1 MLNET
6 DGIHHSPFTI
16 HHLVVSMTEPLTHAS
31 DPPETI
37 PIREGED
44 FDHARLAA
52 YVKGKLPASNQ
63 PLEVVQFAGGHANL
77 TYLLRYGDTEYVL
90 RRPPL
95 GPVAP
100 TSHDMGREYRVL
112 SVLYKGYR
120 YAPRAFLYC
129 EDPSVI
135 GAPFFVMER
144 RRGVVVRRV
153 IPPQWGGGSD
163 AVINRKIS
171 EVLVDTL
178 ADLHDVDPHAVG
190 LADLGKPD
198 GFMRRQ
204 IDGWLARYERAKTKE
219 LVIATEMAE
228 WLRAHLPASPTP
240 TLLHNDWRLDNM
252 MLDANDPGRCEAVF
266 DWDMCTTGDPFADL
280 GTLLS
285 AWTEASEGSPGSG
298 QVGMP
303 SHTPGF
309 LTRREAVERY
319 GKRRRIDVGNVPYYY
334 VFGIFKIAVVL
345 QQIYYRYHVGQT
357 KDQRFAPFE
366 QGAEMLFWKAKEASE
381 RLSV

>member
-1 MLNET
+1 MAEHTLIST
-6 DGIHHSPFTI
+6 T
-16 HHLVVSMTEPLTHAS
+16 

-44 FDHARLAA
+44 FDRARLAA
-52 YVKGKLPASNQ
+52 YLTGKLPHSEQ
-63 PLEVVQFAGGHANL
+63 SLEVLQFAGGHANL
-77 TYLLRYGDTEYVL
+77 TYLLRYGDQEYVL

-100 TSHDMGREYRVL
+100 TSHDMGREHRVL
-112 SVLYKGYR
+112 SVLYKAYR
-120 YAPRAFLYC
+120 PAPRAYLYC
-129 EDPSVI
+129 EDASII

-144 RRGVVVRRV
+144 RRGVVVRRTV
-153 IPPQWGGGSD
+153 PPEFGGGQD
-163 AVINRKIS
+163 PAINRRIS
-171 EVLVDTL
+171 EVLIDTL
-178 ADLHDVDPHAVG
+178 ADLHDVDARAVG
-190 LADLGKPD
+190 LAVLGKPD

-204 IDGWLARYERAKTKE
+204 IDGWTARYERAKTKD
-219 LVIATEMAE
+219 VAIVGEMAQ
-228 WLRAHLPASPTP
+228 WLRDHLPPSPTP

-252 MLDANDPGRCEAVF
+252 MLDAKDPGRCEAVF

-285 AWTEASEGSPGSG
+285 AWTEAREGSPGSA

-303 SHTPGF
+303 STVAGF

-319 GKRRRIDVGNVPYYY
+319 GKRRGIDVRNVPYYY

-366 QGAEMLFWKAKEASE
+366 QGAEMLFWKAKERSE
-381 RLSV
+381 SLTV